1 MLLYTIINEI
11 SNVTNYK
18 TVRGIRTMEW
28 IERLN
33 EAIAYIE
40 EHLTEEI
47 DYERLGKIA
56 CCSSYHFQRMFTY
69 MAGVPLSEYIR
80 RRKMSLAAVDLQSTD
95 MKIIDVAGKYG
106 YNSPTA
112 FNRAFQ
118 SVHGIAPSAVKNE
131 GVSVKS
137 FPPVSFKIIV
147 KGVEE
152 MNYRIETKDAFRIVG
167 VSVPLEK
174 DIEKNFAVI
183 PRKWQEIVMNGT
195 LRKLTGLMDTQ
206 PMGVLGVSTCN
217 DTEPW
222 RYYIAV
228 SSSQTDRDLEEYTVP
243 AATWAVFPGTG
254 TNQSIQ
260 ELERRIVTE
269 WLPTSGYEYGN
280 APDVE
285 VYLNPD
291 PQNAQY
297 EVWIPV
303 VRKA

>member
-1 MLLYTIINEI
+1 
-11 SNVTNYK
+11 
-18 TVRGIRTMEW
+18 MEW
-28 IERLN
+28 IEKLN
-33 EAIAYIE
+33 EAMGYME
-40 EHLTEEI
+40 EHLADEI
-47 DYERLGKIA
+47 DMEKLGKIA

-80 RRKMSLAAVDLQSTD
+80 RRKMSLAAVDLQGKD
-95 MKIIDVAGKYG
+95 RKIIDVAAKYG
-106 YNSPTA
+106 YSSPTA

-137 FPPVSFKIIV
+137 FPPIQFKITV

-152 MNYRIETKDAFRIVG
+152 MNYRIETKDAFRITG
-167 VSVPLEK
+167 VSVPLNK

-183 PRKWQEIVMNGT
+183 PSKWQEIAMDGT
-195 LRKLTGLMDTQ
+195 LQKLIGMMDTE

-228 SSSQTDRDLEEYTVP
+228 STKKTGEDLEEYMVP
-243 AATWAVFPGTG
+243 AATWAIFPGEG

-291 PQNAQY
+291 PQNAKY

-303 VRKA
+303 VKKQ

>member
-1 MLLYTIINEI
+1 
-11 SNVTNYK
+11 
-18 TVRGIRTMEW
+18 MEW

-33 EAIAYIE
+33 DAVGYIE

-80 RRKMSLAAVDLQSTD
+80 RRRMSLAAVDLQSTGI
-95 MKIIDVAGKYG
+95 KIIDVAGKYG

-152 MNYRIETKDAFRIVG
+152 MNYRIETKAAFRIVG

-183 PRKWQEIVMNGT
+183 PRKWQETAVNGT
-195 LRKLTGLMDTQ
+195 LQKLTGLMDTQ

-228 SSSQTDRDLEEYTVP
+228 ASSQTDRDLEEYTVP

-260 ELERRIVTE
+260 DLERRIVTE

>member
-1 MLLYTIINEI
+1 
-11 SNVTNYK
+11 
-18 TVRGIRTMEW
+18 MEW

-33 EAIAYIE
+33 DAVGYIE

-80 RRKMSLAAVDLQSTD
+80 RRRMSLAAVDLQSTGI
-95 MKIIDVAGKYG
+95 KIIDVAGKYG

-152 MNYRIETKDAFRIVG
+152 MNYRIETKAAFRIVG

-228 SSSQTDRDLEEYTVP
+228 SSSQTDKDLEECTVP
-243 AATWAVFPGTG
+243 AATWAVFPGAG

-269 WLPTSGYEYGN
+269 WLPTSGYEYGS

>member
-1 MLLYTIINEI
+1 
-11 SNVTNYK
+11 
-18 TVRGIRTMEW
+18 MEW

-33 EAIAYIE
+33 HAIDYIE
-40 EHLTEEI
+40 KHLTAEI
-47 DYERLGKIA
+47 DYEQLGRIA

-69 MAGVPLSEYIR
+69 MAGIPLSEYIR
-80 RRKMSLAAVDLQSTD
+80 RRKMSLAAVDLQGKN

-106 YNSPTA
+106 YQSPTA

-131 GVSVKS
+131 GVSIKS
-137 FPPVSFKIIV
+137 FPPILFKITV
-147 KGVEE
+147 KGAEE
-152 MNYRIETKDAFRIVG
+152 MNYRIETKDAFRIAG
-167 VSVPLEK
+167 VSVPLHK
-174 DIEKNFAVI
+174 DIEKNFTVI
-183 PRKWQEIVMNGT
+183 PAKWQEVSANGT
-195 LRKLTGLMDTQ
+195 LQKLLPMMDTQ
-206 PMGVLGVSTCN
+206 PMGVLGVSICN
-217 DTEPW
+217 DKEPW
-222 RYYIAV
+222 KYYIAV
-228 SSSQTDRDLEEYTVP
+228 STSQENNEFEEYIVP
-243 AATWAVFPGTG
+243 AATWAIFSGTG

-260 ELERRIVTE
+260 ELEQRIVTE

-303 VRKA
+303 VKK

>member
-1 MLLYTIINEI
+1 
-11 SNVTNYK
+11 
-18 TVRGIRTMEW
+18 MEW

-33 EAIAYIE
+33 DAVGYIE

-80 RRKMSLAAVDLQSTD
+80 RRRMSLAAVDLQSTGI
-95 MKIIDVAGKYG
+95 KIIDVAGKYG

-137 FPPVSFKIIV
+137 FPPVSFKLIV

-152 MNYRIETKDAFRIVG
+152 MYYRIETKAAFRIVG

-183 PRKWQEIVMNGT
+183 PRKWQETAVNGT
-195 LRKLTGLMDTQ
+195 LQKLTGLMDTQ

-228 SSSQTDRDLEEYTVP
+228 ASSQTDRDLEEYTVP
-243 AATWAVFPGTG
+243 AATWAVFPGAG

>member
-1 MLLYTIINEI
+1 
-11 SNVTNYK
+11 
-18 TVRGIRTMEW
+18 MEW

-33 EAIAYIE
+33 DAVGYIE

-80 RRKMSLAAVDLQSTD
+80 RRRMSLAAVDLQSTGI
-95 MKIIDVAGKYG
+95 KIIDVAGKYG

-147 KGVEE
+147 NGVEE

-183 PRKWQEIVMNGT
+183 PRKWQETAVNGT
-195 LRKLTGLMDTQ
+195 LQKLTGLMDTQ

-228 SSSQTDRDLEEYTVP
+228 SSSQTDKDLEEYTVP
-243 AATWAVFPGTG
+243 AATWAVFPGAG

>member
-1 MLLYTIINEI
+1 
-11 SNVTNYK
+11 
-18 TVRGIRTMEW
+18 MEW

-33 EAIAYIE
+33 DAVGYIE

-80 RRKMSLAAVDLQSTD
+80 RRRMSLAAVDLQSTGI
-95 MKIIDVAGKYG
+95 KIIDVAGKYG

-152 MNYRIETKDAFRIVG
+152 MNYRIETKAAFRIVG

-243 AATWAVFPGTG
+243 AATWAVFPGAG